1 MCSQSGEPGL
11 GAQARLGTVTHPRQL
26 QARSQ
31 WPSAARSR
39 HGSTELCQQVMITA
53 FEPTYSP
60 VLISPATQGIEV
72 ESQNQMI
79 LVTESLFW
87 PKLCPGPAW
96 QQKAGSSLH
105 RLPPHFYPEWGN
117 TQEAESS
124 IYYRCSHCH
133 IHEQISCKA
142 AYLWRSAVSQLK
154 MHFLKHSCLLSIP

>member
-11 GAQARLGTVTHPRQL
+11 GAQARLGTVTHSGQL
-26 QARSQ
+26 QARAQ

-53 FEPTYSP
+53 FEPTCSP

-72 ESQNQMI
+72 QSQNQTHFSQSPYSDPRCALDLPDNKRPVFSPLITTLLSRMGNY
-79 LVTESLFW
+79 S
-87 PKLCPGPAW
+87 
-96 QQKAGSSLH
+96 GSWIKHL
-105 RLPPHFYPEWGN
+105 
-117 TQEAESS
+117 
-124 IYYRCSHCH
+124 YYRCSHRH

-142 AYLWRSAVSQLK
+142 AYLWRSPVSQLK